1 MSIFAQLAIRVQ
13 LVLVELMGERLASVN
28 LHMSSTIGNS
38 YNTSMRFVS
47 DL

>member
-1 MSIFAQLAIRVQ
+1 MSIFAQLAIQVQ
-13 LVLVELMGERLASVN
+13 LVLELMGESLASVN